1 MAKVKGFKTKALNAE
16 DNIFTAL
23 GFDLTTSANLR
34 LRAELMLEIEALIK
48 ARKLTQV
55 AAAQLFGVSQ
65 PRVNNLLKGRI
76 DKFTID
82 TLVNW
87 LSRLDRRV
95 DVVVNTAL

>member
-1 MAKVKGFKTKALNAE
+1 
-16 DNIFTAL
+16 
-23 GFDLTTSANLR
+23 
-34 LRAELMLEIEALIK
+34 MLEIEAVLK
-48 ARKLTQV
+48 ECKLTQV
-55 AAAQLFGVSQ
+55 GAAKLFGVSQ

-95 DVVVNTAL
+95 DVVVNKP

>member
-1 MAKVKGFKTKALNAE
+1 MAGLKALKIKSCNAK
-16 DNIFTAL
+16 DNIFTDL

-34 LRAELMLEIEALIK
+34 LRAELMLEIEAVLK
-48 ARKLTQV
+48 ECKLTQV
-55 AAAQLFGVSQ
+55 GAAKLFGVSQ

-87 LSRLDRRV
+87 LGRLDRRV
-95 DVVVNTAL
+95 DVVVS